1 MGVHLARSAMKAG
14 RLCAALAAATLLGV
28 AVAVSPNGQEEF
40 NFETPGYNDGFYEK
54 EFDSLSRKQ
63 LSEAAKKMATSFGI
77 CSLTGK
83 RLRQSCK
90 LTKEKK
96 AGTSLGEGMDIQES
110 TWAKVVSHAAR
121 VEEATQRGGPDGNG
135 VAEGATKLD
144 KMAHSELIHFCKKT
158 A

>member
-1 MGVHLARSAMKAG
+1 
-14 RLCAALAAATLLGV
+14 
-28 AVAVSPNGQEEF
+28 VAVSPNGQEEF

-54 EFDSLSRKQ
+54 EFDTLSRKQ
-63 LSEAAKKMATSFGI
+63 LSVAAKKMTTSFGI

-90 LTKEKK
+90 LTDAKK
-96 AGTSLGEGMDIQES
+96 AGTSLGEGMDMQES
-110 TWAKVVSHAAR
+110 AWAQVESHAAR
-121 VEEATQRGGPDGNG
+121 VAKVTERVNG

-158 A
+158 AEANAMCQKSLQHMKTACTKAKGRL